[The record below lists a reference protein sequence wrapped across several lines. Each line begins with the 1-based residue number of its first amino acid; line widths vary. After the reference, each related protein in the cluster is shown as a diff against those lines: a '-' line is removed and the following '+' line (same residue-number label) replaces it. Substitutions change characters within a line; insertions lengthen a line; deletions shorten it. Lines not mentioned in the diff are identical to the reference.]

1 VKRNTFSKALK
12 HLKSTELD
20 EKIQRLNEAPTNSM
34 SGVYALNDPGFRLND
49 PDPERVFYPDVDGN
63 WPAGIPGTPG
73 ADKYTR
79 PAGFWSGGTDWD
91 TIHVS
96 DLSQA
101 YLDLNATGT
110 STSSLI
116 EADGTVKTPLPPNSR
131 NFILGPLVDGYVRNH
146 GYDDFTNIGYLQK
159 DTRQFVLLA
168 SVPGHWDSNLRPS
181 GFAPRQWDGSTI
193 TIYNANFTL
202 AMATWFSDKITSNN
216 YTANVPYFSPGG
228 IPQIPQSPADCPKCP
243 PGMKG
248 GNGAGGAGA
257 GWGSGGNSNQG
268 SKQGEGKKGNA
279 GDANLW
285 GYNNKTGK
293 KEKLSAKDYA
303 AYKAGGGD
311 AAAKK
316 GKSIEQIVAQG
327 KKNLGQYD
335 STPNIGTLGQLG
347 ARLLRSFTDSS
358 RFAGDFMF
366 KGLPKGTPYLPDFTG
381 AAQKGL
387 AAWLTGGKKWGD
399 VFGDLGRTLAGKN
412 YASQYFT
419 PSLNKALDYAKAGGT
434 VVVMPRTPGVQGFK
448 NWFGSSVSRGF
459 GLGDI
464 EKLVRTSDT
473 IKSFNQGTTQIFD
486 RADPK
491 QMVELQKLATQGAK
505 TNTMMGKLGRAV
517 PFVGAAAAIAD
528 VGTRLSKGDYAGA
541 ALGGISAIPGP
552 IGWVGLGAQ
561 VFYDNKGFESLAT
574 SIYAASQVPTYSGPR
589 NVRGGG
595 QIKENVL
602 IEQKEDEYLNN
613 MRQALFE
620 LGSPTNRKEYAIQQG
635 TLLTLMGVNPE
646 LVSIITIAAAGE
658 EFSPEQ
664 KQWIE
669 NNLIPMIEIFS
680 ALRENQKDIKI
691 QESILLPE
699 SHKRILREIK
709 QPVKVEEQKPQKLKK
724 YRPNFAGRYTA
735 QNTPDVTASPK
746 SDEIVKAK
754 NAAGQTWR
762 TMDKHWSR
770 YESTERMNIVYDNVG
785 HGSQY
790 WDQIVNENQMKKVMR
805 DREIQE
811 HLNIIAHEKAML
823 REDPLYQSPF
833 KKPIQE
839 QETLQ
844 ADKDPLFKK
853 VKDKL
858 KLVIDYPDK
867 PSKLG
872 YPDQPPPEMVNGMHP
887 EYGQKAD
894 YYNALDPHSANAMPS
909 TGNPEIDAKVR
920 RAKTLK
926 KVLGK
931 KA

>member
-34 SGVYALNDPGFRLND
+34 SGVYALNDPGFRLGI
-49 PDPERVFYPDVDGN
+49 PDPERIYYPDVDGN

-73 ADKYTR
+73 TDKYVR
-79 PAGFWSGGTDWD
+79 PSGYWSGDSDWD
-91 TIHVS
+91 TTHVS

-101 YLDLNATGT
+101 YLDLDATGT
-110 STSSLI
+110 STSKLI

-131 NFILGPLVDGYVRNH
+131 NFILGPLVDGYVFNH

-168 SVPGHWDSNLRPS
+168 SIPGHWSSNLTPS
-181 GFAPRQWDGSTI
+181 GFTPRQWDGSTI
-193 TIYNANFTL
+193 TIYNASFTL

-216 YTANVPYFSPGG
+216 YTANVPYFSVGG

-257 GWGSGGNSNQG
+257 GWGGGGNPKVGNQ
-268 SKQGEGKKGNA
+268 QGNPKKGNA

-293 KEKLSAKDYA
+293 KEKLSPKDYA

-316 GKSIEQIVAQG
+316 GKSIEDIVNQG

-381 AAQKGL
+381 AAQKNI
-387 AAWLTGGKKWGD
+387 AWLTGGKKWAD

-412 YASQYFT
+412 YAGQYFT
-419 PSLNKALDYAKAGGT
+419 PSLNKALDYAKSGGT
-434 VVVMPRTPGVQGFK
+434 VVVMPRTPGVAGFK

-459 GLGDI
+459 GYGDI
-464 EKLVRTSDT
+464 EKFVRTSDT
-473 IKSFNQGTTQIFD
+473 IKSFNQGTTKIFNL
-486 RADPK
+486 ADPK
-491 QMVELQKLATQGAK
+491 SMSELQKLATQGAK
-505 TNTMMGKLGRAV
+505 TNTMLAKLGRAV

-528 VGTRLSKGDYAGA
+528 VSTRLSKGDYAGA
-541 ALGGISAIPGP
+541 ALGGLSAIPGP

-561 VFYDNKGFESLAT
+561 VLYDTTAPQGLKNYLNKDVPKYYGLTNS
-574 SIYAASQVPTYSGPR
+574 SQMKG
-589 NVRGGG
+589 
-595 QIKENVL
+595 NVL
-602 IEQKEDEYLNN
+602 IEQKEDEYLNT
-613 MRQALFE
+613 MKQALFE
-620 LGSPTNRKEYAIQQG
+620 LGSPTDRKEYAAQQG

-680 ALRENQKDIKI
+680 ALRENQKNIKI

-699 SHKRILREIK
+699 SHQRILREIK
-709 QPVKVEEQKPQKLKK
+709 QPVKVEDPQPQKLKK

-805 DREIQE
+805 DREVQE
-811 HLNIIAHEKAML
+811 QLNIIAHEKAML
-823 REDPLYQSPF
+823 REDPLYESPF

-844 ADKDPLFKK
+844 ADSDPLFKK
-853 VKDKL
+853 VKNKL
-858 KLVIDYPDK
+858 KPVIDYPDK

-872 YPDQPPPEMVNGMHP
+872 YPDEPPPEMVNGMHP
-887 EYGQKAD
+887 QYGERGN